1 MEQKNTELPPPTTLA
16 ELAAR
21 KNWGAGSRSSNPNE
35 DRYFAGGVPSP
46 DQEPTDADF
55 EMLAEMF
62 RTRYT
67 TPRMKKE

>member
-1 MEQKNTELPPPTTLA
+1 MEQKNTELPPPKTYA
-16 ELAAR
+16 ELVAR
-21 KNWGAGSRSSNPNE
+21 KNWGAGSQSSNPNE

-62 RTRYT
+62 RTRDN
-67 TPRMKKE
+67 TPRGDR

>member
-1 MEQKNTELPPPTTLA
+1 MEPKNTELPPPTTLA
-16 ELAAR
+16 ELAAQM
-21 KNWGAGSRSSNPNE
+21 NWGAGSRSSKANE

-62 RTRYT
+62 RTRDN
-67 TPRMKKE
+67 TPRGDR